1 MKALILAGGMGTRL
15 RPLTLSTPKPLVPLL
30 GKPIVM
36 HIVDSL
42 PPEVDT
48 VVLAVSY
55 MKDVLESYFKEND
68 CGRKVIL
75 VNEVQP
81 LGTGG
86 AIGNVRQHLDS
97 TFLCFNGDIIS
108 SLDLSQ
114 FLRFH
119 RQKGGIGTLALWH
132 VSDPTAFGVVGM
144 HEDRITTFQ
153 EKPAPGSA
161 LSNMINAGIYVFEPG
176 LLDHIGDGVVSLE
189 KDVFPKLLDQGLY
202 GHRFSGYWV
211 DCGTPSSYLTAQSVL
226 IENGS
231 EMVRP
236 AVLGGAQLIG
246 RNHIDRAI
254 LSYCSVGPHV
264 CAMPCSRVME
274 SSEVI
279 RSVLMEGATVGRDC
293 IVQDCIIGPGA
304 VIEDGQVV
312 RSQVIVSDR
321 SVP

>member
-1 MKALILAGGMGTRL
+1 
-15 RPLTLSTPKPLVPLL
+15 
-30 GKPIVM
+30 M
-36 HIVDSL
+36 HIVEEL

-55 MKDVLESYFKEND
+55 MKEVLEKYFQEHD

-75 VNEVQP
+75 VNEEEP

-86 AIGNVRQHLDS
+86 AIRNVRQHLDGA
-97 TFLCFNGDIIS
+97 FFCFNGDIIS

-119 RQKGGIGTLALWH
+119 QQKGGIGTLALRQ
-132 VSDPTAFGVVGM
+132 VYDPSAFGVVGM

-161 LSNMINAGIYVFEPG
+161 LSDLINAGIYVFEPE

-189 KDVFPKLLDQGLY
+189 RDVFPQILGQGLY

-211 DCGTPSSYLTAQSVL
+211 DCGTLSSYLTAQSVL

-236 AVLGGAQLIG
+236 AVLDGAQLIG
-246 RNHIDRAI
+246 RNHIDGAI
-254 LSYCSVGPHV
+254 LSCCRVGPHV
-264 CAMPCSRVME
+264 CALPGSRIMD
-274 SSEVI
+274 SSEI
-279 RSVLMEGATVGRDC
+279 MRSVLMEGATVGRNC
-293 IVQDCIIGPGA
+293 IVQDCILGPG
-304 VIEDGQVV
+304 VSVPEGQVL
-312 RSQVIVSDR
+312 RSQVLVRNPSMR
-321 SVP
+321 